1 MLVTMMELSLVTG
14 GKVYMACRSMERGH
28 AAAEEIKQKAGV
40 DDSQLIV
47 IQLDISSLSSVRNFA
62 NSFKTSTSSVFK

>member
-1 MLVTMMELSLVTG
+1 MTG
-14 GKVYMACRSMERGH
+14 GKVYMACRSLERGR

-47 IQLDISSLSSVRNFA
+47 MKLDVSSLSSVRSFA
-62 NSFKTSTSSVFK
+62 NNFKTSMSPICLMLYTSNST